1 MGWVRLGLGCTHHS
15 TQQLRMLNRVTCCQ
29 RGYTGFQLLW
39 LRYSSNRMGQ
49 SRRIWSR
56 LGCHVGAI
64 MSIEDLLDL
73 TKFGRNISEI
83 SINPQISSR
92 TQWRTMEIG
101 EGRRDLSVR
110 SGSSDFEE
118 ETSHHQIL
126 KKENCYRL
134 PH

>member
-1 MGWVRLGLGCTHHS
+1 
-15 TQQLRMLNRVTCCQ
+15 
-29 RGYTGFQLLW
+29 
-39 LRYSSNRMGQ
+39 
-49 SRRIWSR
+49 
-56 LGCHVGAI
+56 

-73 TKFGRNISEI
+73 TRFGQDISEI
-83 SINPQISSR
+83 SINLQILAEHS
-92 TQWRTMEIG
+92 

-126 KKENCYRL
+126 EENRYQP